1 MTKEEFDQII
11 LNEAETFARDIVID
25 AEEHDD
31 AVDAIM
37 SDFIEGA
44 ETAWKL
50 LTTKE

>member
-11 LNEAETFARDIVID
+11 LNKAEIYAREIVID

-31 AVDAIM
+31 AVEAIM

-44 ETAWKL
+44 ETAWQL

>member
-11 LNEAETFARDIVID
+11 LNEAETYAREIVID

-31 AVDAIM
+31 AVEAIM

-44 ETAWKL
+44 ETAWQL
-50 LTTKE
+50 LITKE